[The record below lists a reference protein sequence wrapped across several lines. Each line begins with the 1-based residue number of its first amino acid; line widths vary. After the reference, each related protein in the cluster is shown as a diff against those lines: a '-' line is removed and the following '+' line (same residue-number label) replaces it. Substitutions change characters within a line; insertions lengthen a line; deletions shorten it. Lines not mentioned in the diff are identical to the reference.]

1 MKSFLGITFLL
12 IMLNMTAQTS
22 YKYFDGNNNT
32 FIINDTLIK
41 YIPVKAKESS
51 SGIYS
56 GGKAKQV
63 KINKEKFLQLVKLF
77 EEAFDKESEKQ
88 IIREMTSGALS
99 EYYTNKLK
107 KEAIL
112 KPKSEIKKKIET
124 ELSHIL
130 KS

>member
-1 MKSFLGITFLL
+1 MKTVLGIALL
-12 IMLNMTAQTS
+12 LTMLSVSAQTS

-32 FIINDTLIK
+32 FIINDSLIK
-41 YIPVKAKESS
+41 YIPVKTKESS

-56 GGKAKQV
+56 GGKTKQV
-63 KINKEKFLQLVKLF
+63 KINKEKFQQLVKLF
-77 EEAFDKESEKQ
+77 EEAFAKESEKQ
-88 IIREMTSGALS
+88 IIREMMSGALS

-112 KPKSEIKKKIET
+112 KPKSEIKKKIEA

>member
-1 MKSFLGITFLL
+1 MKSILGITFLL
-12 IMLNMTAQTS
+12 FMLNTSAQTS

-32 FIINDTLIK
+32 FIVNDSLVK
-41 YIPVKAKESS
+41 YVPVKAKESS

-63 KINKEKFLQLVKLF
+63 KITKDKFQRLEKLF
-77 EEAFDKESEKQ
+77 SEAFEKESEKQ
-88 IIREMTSGALS
+88 IIREMMSGALS

-112 KPKSEIKKKIET
+112 KPKSEIKKKIEA
-124 ELSHIL
+124 ELSSL
-130 KS
+130 LNN